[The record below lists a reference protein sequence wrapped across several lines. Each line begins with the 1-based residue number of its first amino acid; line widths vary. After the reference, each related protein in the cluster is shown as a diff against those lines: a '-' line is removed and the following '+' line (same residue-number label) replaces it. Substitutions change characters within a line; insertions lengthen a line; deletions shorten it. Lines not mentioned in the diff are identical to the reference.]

1 MRAQLPPRLTRR
13 SFLVG
18 SSAMAGAVLLGAC
31 SDDDDDDVE
40 TSGSAAMTDDDGDG
54 GSSTPTPEL
63 FLAQFFG
70 GPMLVA
76 GTEMRAPFG
85 VRDGDGL
92 LPTERTPAS
101 LMVELLAPDGS
112 PVGNPI
118 EVARHDDGLPN
129 AYYPLRARV
138 PEAGIYTARTELE
151 GEAVEMQLQVMGA
164 ADVMVIQPGATL
176 PAVDTPTVDDPR
188 GVTPICTNDPMCPLH
203 DVTLPQAV
211 AEGGPVALLVA
222 TPAFCQI
229 AICGPVLDVLVAAKA
244 NHPGIRFVHAE
255 VYANPA
261 KDLDAYAP
269 IVAPLGLHFEPCLI
283 LAGSGG
289 VVVERLDTIF
299 DGVELDERLTQLT

>member
-18 SSAMAGAVLLGAC
+18 SGAMAGAVLLGAC
-31 SDDDDDDVE
+31 SDDDDDVD
-40 TSGSAAMTDDDGDG
+40 TSGPAAVTDADDDGGGSAAAP
-54 GSSTPTPEL
+54 SL

-76 GTEMRAPFG
+76 GTELRAPFG
-85 VRDGDGL
+85 VRDADGL
-92 LPTERTPAS
+92 LPSERTPAS
-101 LMVELLAPDGS
+101 LMVELLAPDGTAI
-112 PVGNPI
+112 GDPI

-129 AYYPLRARV
+129 AYYPLRATV

-151 GEAVEMQLQVMGA
+151 GEAVEMQLQVLDAGE
-164 ADVMVIQPGATL
+164 VMVIQPGATL
-176 PAVDTPTVDDPR
+176 PAVDTPTIDDPQ
-188 GVTPICTNDPMCPLH
+188 GVTPICTNDPVCPLH

-229 AICGPVLDVLVAAKA
+229 AICGPVLDVLVAAQA
-244 NHPGIRFVHAE
+244 DHPGIRFVHAE
-255 VYANPA
+255 VYADPA
-261 KDLDAYAP
+261 KDLDTYAP

-283 LAGSGG
+283 LAGPGG
-289 VVVERLDTIF
+289 IVVERLDTIF
-299 DGVELDERLTQLT
+299 DGVELDERLTQLS